1 MNVDTQKS
9 AVVLIEF
16 QNQWTN
22 KGLYHWLIKGQLTSR
37 NVLANTITLVD
48 EARKKGVKIIHA
60 PLIIDPENKKG
71 WLAWLTFGKVFTKGT
86 WKAEITKG
94 LFKEGDILVTGRY
107 AFDAFVG
114 SDLEQ
119 VIEDSDIET
128 LLICGFTTDQC
139 IAKTMRTAIK
149 KGVDSYLVSDCT
161 ATMNGFF
168 QWKTERKYR
177 GKVVNHLKTIDWQT
191 TDLPPVHNRQPQSK
205 VRS

>member
-1 MNVDTQKS
+1 MNIKKRKT

-16 QNQWTN
+16 QNQWIG
-22 KGLYHWLIKGQLTSR
+22 KGLYNWLIKGQLKSR
-37 NVLANTITLVD
+37 NVLAKTLILVD
-48 EARKKGVKIIHA
+48 EARKKEGLIIHA

-86 WKAEITKG
+86 RKARIMEG

-107 AFDAFVG
+107 AFDAFLG

-119 VIEDSDIET
+119 VIEDNDIEM

-139 IAKTMRTAIK
+139 VAKTMRTAIK

-168 QWKTERKYR
+168 QWKTERKF
-177 GKVVNHLKTIDWQT
+177 
-191 TDLPPVHNRQPQSK
+191 QSK
-205 VRS
+205 IVTYVDVLNGLKA

>member
-1 MNVDTQKS
+1 MKIDTQKS

-16 QNQWTN
+16 QNQWTD
-22 KGLYHWLIKGQLTSR
+22 KGLYHWLIKNQLTSR
-37 NVLANTITLVD
+37 NVMKNTRALVD
-48 EARKKGVKIIHA
+48 TARKKGIKIIHA

-71 WLAWLTFGKVFTKGT
+71 WIAWLTFGKVFAKGT
-86 WKAEITKG
+86 WNAGITKG

-119 VIEDSDIET
+119 VIADNDIET

-149 KGVDSYLVSDCT
+149 KGIDSYLVSDCT

-168 QWKTERKYR
+168 QWKTERKYH
-177 GKVVNHLKTIDWQT
+177 GKVVNHLKAIDW
-191 TDLPPVHNRQPQSK
+191 LSHM
-205 VRS
+205 

>member
-1 MNVDTQKS
+1 MNNEKRKS

-16 QNQWTN
+16 QNQWTG
-22 KGLYHWLIKGQLTSR
+22 KGLYNWLIKGQLTSR
-37 NVLANTITLVD
+37 NVLANTLTLVD
-48 EARKKGVKIIHA
+48 EARKKGAKIIHA
-60 PLIIDPENKKG
+60 PLIIDPENKRG

-86 WKAEITKG
+86 RKAQIMKG
-94 LFKEGDILVTGRY
+94 LFKEGDTLVTGRY

-119 VIEDSDIET
+119 IIEDNDVKT

-139 IAKTMRTAIK
+139 VAKTMRTAIK
-149 KGVDSYLVSDCT
+149 KGINSYLVSDCT

-177 GKVVNHLKTIDWQT
+177 SKVVNHLYRF
-191 TDLPPVHNRQPQSK
+191 P
-205 VRS
+205 

>member
-1 MNVDTQKS
+1 MNIEKERS
-9 AVVLIEF
+9 AIVLIEF
-16 QNQWTN
+16 QNQWTV
-22 KGLYHWLIKGQLTSR
+22 KGFYHWLIKGQLTSR
-37 NVLANTITLVD
+37 NVLENTITLVD

-60 PLIIDPENKKG
+60 PLIIDPEHKKG

-86 WKAEITKG
+86 RKAEIMER
-94 LFKEGDILVTGRY
+94 LFKEGDILVTGRH

-114 SDLEQ
+114 SDLKQ
-119 VIEDSDIET
+119 VIEGNDIET

-139 IAKTMRTAIK
+139 VAKTMRTAIK

-177 GKVVNHLKTIDWQT
+177 GKVVNHLKAIDW
-191 TDLPPVHNRQPQSK
+191 LN
-205 VRS
+205 

>member
-1 MNVDTQKS
+1 MISEKSKS

-16 QNQWTN
+16 QNQWTS
-22 KGLYHWLIKGQLTSR
+22 KGFYNWLIKGQLTSR
-37 NVLANTITLVD
+37 NVLVNTITFVD

-60 PLIIDPENKKG
+60 PLIINPEHKKG
-71 WLAWLTFGKVFTKGT
+71 WLAWSTFGKVFTKGT
-86 WKAEITKG
+86 RKAEIVEG

-107 AFDAFVG
+107 AFDAFLG

-119 VIEDSDIET
+119 VIEDNDIET

-139 IAKTMRTAIK
+139 VAKTMRTAIK

-168 QWKTERKYR
+168 QWKTERKYH
-177 GKVVNHLKTIDWQT
+177 GKVVNHLKAIDGLLHT
-191 TDLPPVHNRQPQSK
+191 
-205 VRS
+205 